1 MSKSSLT
8 TNKKKTTNFVSLT
21 TGDYP
26 LPDCPDIL
34 LNSGH
39 RQESLTTSARSVK
52 GAPPI
57 LLPYHQVW
65 LRFPRGL
72 PNDQQEHFRLLPPC
86 PTYLLSLRSTPRSVH
101 SPYRPVLCQSISP
114 SRRFRGGGAT
124 GVASRQ
130 WASETDT
137 RAGRA
142 SVCNGRRRG
151 GVTS

>member
-1 MSKSSLT
+1 
-8 TNKKKTTNFVSLT
+8 
-21 TGDYP
+21 
-26 LPDCPDIL
+26 
-34 LNSGH
+34 
-39 RQESLTTSARSVK
+39 VK

-101 SPYRPVLCQSISP
+101 SLIVLFCA
-114 SRRFRGGGAT
+114 SRYLLHGDFAAEELQEWLVDNGRVRLTRGRGGLVYATVEGA
-124 GVASRQ
+124 GHMV
-130 WASETDT
+130 
-137 RAGRA
+137 
-142 SVCNGRRRG
+142 